1 MDILRDVAKALAYA
15 HERGVVHRDIKPDNI
30 LLSGRT
36 AVVADFGIAKAIVA
50 AQERPAG
57 APAGATLTQLGTA
70 VGTPAYMAPEQAA
83 GDPDTDH
90 RADLY
95 AFGCMAYEMIVGT
108 PPFHGLPPHKL
119 MIAHMSEMPPD
130 IQALR
135 ADCPP
140 ALARVIMQCLAKD
153 PLERPASAE
162 DVLRELDA
170 ATSMSSSTALPA
182 TAGGRGFFLKAMA
195 IYAATFVF
203 VAIVARLLVQTQG
216 LPEWVFSGALIV
228 MALGFPA
235 SSSRATRST
244 PRASSPWRRR
254 R

>member
-1 MDILRDVAKALAYA
+1 M
-15 HERGVVHRDIKPDNI
+15 VHRDIKPDNI

-57 APAGATLTQLGTA
+57 APVGATLTQLGTA

-95 AFGCMAYEMIVGT
+95 AFGCMAYELLAGQ

-130 IQALR
+130 IQAAAR
-135 ADCPP
+135 RTVRPRSP
-140 ALARVIMQCLAKD
+140 ALIMQCLAKD

-162 DVLRELDA
+162 ELLRELDA
-170 ATSMSSSTALPA
+170 ATSMPSSATLPA
-182 TAGGRGFFLKAMA
+182 LAGGRGLFLQAMA
-195 IYAATFVF
+195 IYAATFVV

-235 SSSRATRST
+235 VLFTGYTQYVARKVAQS
-244 PRASSPWRRR
+244 RRR